1 MKDSKSWAQGFK
13 SYAQLKAVNYMKKT
27 WLGAE
32 GSRFYTKVW
41 VFDKMKDSRSR
52 AQESRCYEQLKVVV
66 DINNSRLWA

>member
-1 MKDSKSWAQGFK
+1 
-13 SYAQLKAVNYMKKT
+13 MKKT

-66 DINNSRLWA
+66 DINNSRL